1 MLAATAGCGSGNDAK
16 SPTPSASTPTA
27 VPSKA
32 AQDPAEAAK
41 NEAIGTYQ
49 SYWQEMQRAYAKA
62 SVDGTDIKK
71 YAAAAALRQAEVD
84 TQRMHKEG
92 QVVTG
97 QVAVGSPTVTQVDP
111 AKKVPNATVS
121 SCLDISKWKVV
132 EGATGK
138 PVSLPA
144 DRRLK
149 YVIVGTIEKWP
160 DGWKVIKDEPQD
172 KPC

>member
-1 MLAATAGCGSGNDAK
+1 MKTAAVD
-16 SPTPSASTPTA
+16 
-27 VPSKA
+27 
-32 AQDPAEAAK
+32 
-41 NEAIGTYQ
+41 TYT
-49 SYWQEMQRAYAKA
+49 SYWQQMQRAYAKA

-97 QVAVGSPTVTQVDP
+97 QVVVGSPTVTQVDS
-111 AKKVPNATVS
+111 AKKVPSATVS
-121 SCLDISKWKVV
+121 SCLDISQWKVV
-132 EGATGK
+132 EGGTGK
-138 PVSLPA
+138 PVSLPT

-149 YVIVGTIEKWP
+149 YVIIGTIEKWP